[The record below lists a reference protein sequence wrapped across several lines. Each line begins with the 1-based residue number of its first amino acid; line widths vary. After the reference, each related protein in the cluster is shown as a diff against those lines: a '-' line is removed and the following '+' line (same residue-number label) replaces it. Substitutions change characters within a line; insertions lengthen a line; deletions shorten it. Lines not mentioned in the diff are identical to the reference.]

1 MIQRHGAGRELA
13 RDSEARRGEAPCRL
27 GFSVKLGNDG
37 EVDAEVSTGSGGL
50 ESSGMQ
56 STMVDNLHGELSDSI
71 GVSRAEPS

>member
-1 MIQRHGAGRELA
+1 
-13 RDSEARRGEAPCRL
+13 
-27 GFSVKLGNDG
+27 VKLGNDG